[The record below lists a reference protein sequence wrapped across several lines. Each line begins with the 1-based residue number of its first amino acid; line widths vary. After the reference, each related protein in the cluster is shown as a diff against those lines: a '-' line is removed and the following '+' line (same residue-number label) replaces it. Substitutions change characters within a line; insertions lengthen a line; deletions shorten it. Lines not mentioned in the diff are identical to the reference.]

1 MMCTVVP
8 SKVTLHLMMMM
19 MMMMMMIMR
28 LSQAT
33 PTGHKQNTNHTY
45 YWAFYRHKVVELLCT
60 LCLWEDDLYAL
71 GLGQLWRN
79 VEFFTFQIPK

>member
-19 MMMMMMIMR
+19 LMW

-33 PTGHKQNTNHTY
+33 STGHKQNANRTY
-45 YWAFYRHKVVELLCT
+45 YWAFYRHKVVELPCT
-60 LCLWEDDLYAL
+60 LCLWVDVLNAL
-71 GLGQLWRN
+71 GLGQSWRN